1 MKPITLFAILT
12 LASFH
17 LSSLPARAANQQKGD
32 KEAIFNNAKAFVD
45 AFEKGDAKTVAAF
58 WAEDGDY
65 VDLTGRRLQGR
76 PAIENGFK
84 DFFTE
89 NKGLKLR
96 IDVNSVRFVTPDTA
110 IEDGTTSV
118 IPPDGTPPNQTRYS
132 NVHVKKDGQWVLQ
145 SVREAPYTPPG
156 NYEHL
161 RGLEWAIGEWVDE
174 GDGPEID
181 HVSFEWSPDGNFL
194 ISIQDVTVKD
204 TSVSRATEWIGWDPA
219 TSQVHSW
226 SFVADGSI
234 GENIW
239 SNEGDQWII
248 KTNAILPNG
257 KKLAATNIITRNGPD
272 AITWLAKDRTLDGKA
287 LPDVTEIK
295 MKRVP

>member
-45 AFEKGDAKTVAAF
+45 AFEKGDAKAVAAF

-96 IDVNSVRFVTPDTA
+96 IDVNSVRLVTPDTA

-118 IPPDGTPPNQTRYS
+118 IPRTARLPT
-132 NVHVKKDGQWVLQ
+132 K
-145 SVREAPYTPPG
+145 
-156 NYEHL
+156 
-161 RGLEWAIGEWVDE
+161 
-174 GDGPEID
+174 
-181 HVSFEWSPDGNFL
+181 
-194 ISIQDVTVKD
+194 
-204 TSVSRATEWIGWDPA
+204 PA
-219 TSQVHSW
+219 T
-226 SFVADGSI
+226 
-234 GENIW
+234 
-239 SNEGDQWII
+239 
-248 KTNAILPNG
+248 
-257 KKLAATNIITRNGPD
+257 ATS
-272 AITWLAKDRTLDGKA
+272 
-287 LPDVTEIK
+287 
-295 MKRVP
+295 M